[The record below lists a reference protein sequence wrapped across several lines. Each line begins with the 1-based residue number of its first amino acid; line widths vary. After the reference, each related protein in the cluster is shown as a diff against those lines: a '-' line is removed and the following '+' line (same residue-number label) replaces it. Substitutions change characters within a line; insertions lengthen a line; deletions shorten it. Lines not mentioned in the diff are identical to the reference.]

1 MRRSWPS
8 RARWSSG
15 ETKCFLECFPRP
27 KCSPRPFAIL
37 VQRLDRGAAPPF
49 RIDDNVE
56 EVDQN
61 VTGAQNELVKYL
73 NSVTGNRMLIAKI
86 FAVLMMFS
94 AIWVIFF
101 V

>member
-1 MRRSWPS
+1 ML
-8 RARWSSG
+8 G
-15 ETKCFLECFPRP
+15 
-27 KCSPRPFAIL
+27 
-37 VQRLDRGAAPPF
+37 G

-56 EVDQN
+56 EIDQN

-73 NSVTGNRMLIAKI
+73 SAISGNRTLIMKI
-86 FAVLMMFS
+86 FAVMMMFS